1 METQMMIALTTALG
15 NGAANIQLVL
25 EDPKALARAAGVELE
40 RMGYRLVSDD
50 DE

>member
-15 NGAANIQLVL
+15 NGAANIELIL

-40 RMGYRLVSDD
+40 RMGYRLVPN
-50 DE
+50 EE